1 MITIMIIFRTLSEVD
16 QKELTQTDRRKR
28 KLTSMQNALHP
39 REDVDRLYLSRKE
52 GGEGVASI
60 EDSVDTSMKLLRSR

>member
-1 MITIMIIFRTLSEVD
+1 MITIIIIFRTLSEVD

-60 EDSVDTSMKLLRSR
+60 EDSVDASMKLLRSR